1 MKYAAILII
10 GLLVL
15 VGCTSSERKE
25 IRRRTPNFVAVESDT
40 PRTVKKKERLRRVNT
55 LEVAEKATEQEEPTA
70 KQESWVSYAVT
81 QGTMLILDGGK
92 QTFVPFQAGP
102 LNADLVRQ
110 IMEIDDR
117 HFELFGGFEGYL
129 NGNEVTITSKD
140 VYDQRPIYK
149 WITSEK
155 TRYAVEIPEVAQ
167 NRFNNEQFKYVALEI
182 ASNKNPD
189 KKFFFH
195 VDPRNIARPL
205 VVFRDDAKVQ
215 RVVMGNSDE
224 LNKTINQNL
233 WINEPSKA
241 QGPHV
246 VIPGD
251 TSPRSIQVLHLVRL
265 YFAPEEAEFF
275 DPKYEKQ
282 EVQQSE
288 STQGNLVLAGRFTG
302 EGIVTGK
309 FEKGARSEIFD
320 ATSTVQYHFKQNAL
334 TAGRGG
340 IQDKPIR
347 MEIEF
352 YTLKLGQ
359 DEDQLRLA
367 MQQAQYKSQQQL
379 NVFFTNNG
387 KRLNENADFNFSLK
401 RVDDAAKLA
410 LIKQQKL
417 RPHQPDGSFTTP
429 HHLAS
434 AILEL
439 DLIVANQ
446 IIQ

>member
-1 MKYAAILII
+1 MKYAAIFITGI
-10 GLLVL
+10 LVL
-15 VGCTSSERKE
+15 VGCTSTERKE
-25 IRRRTPNFVAVESDT
+25 IRRRTPNFVAVESDAPQT
-40 PRTVKKKERLRRVNT
+40 AKKTKRLSRVNHQ
-55 LEVAEKATEQEEPTA
+55 LRVVAPAKTKKDEQ
-70 KQESWVSYAVT
+70 WISYAVT

-102 LNADLVRQ
+102 LNKELVRQ

-140 VYDQRPIYK
+140 VYDQKPIYK
-149 WITSEK
+149 WITSEN

-167 NRFNNEQFKYVALEI
+167 NRFNNGKFKYVALEI
-182 ASNKNPD
+182 ANIKNPE
-189 KKFFFH
+189 KKYYFH

-224 LNKTINQNL
+224 LNQTINQNL
-233 WINEPSKA
+233 WINEPPK
-241 QGPHV
+241 QTGPQIA
-246 VIPGD
+246 IPGD

-265 YFAPEEAEFF
+265 YFSPQESEFF
-275 DPKYEKQ
+275 DPKYEVQ
-282 EVQQSE
+282 EVKKSE
-288 STQGNLVLAGRFTG
+288 TDKKNLILAGRFTG
-302 EGIVTGK
+302 EGVITGK
-309 FEKGARSEIFD
+309 FEKGSRSEIFD
-320 ATSTVQYHFKQNAL
+320 ANSTVQYHFKQNAL

-340 IQDKPIR
+340 IQDKPTR

-352 YTLKLGQ
+352 FTLKLGQ

-379 NVFFTNNG
+379 NVYFTNNG
-387 KRLNENADFNFSLK
+387 KRLSEIADFNFSLK

-410 LIKQQKL
+410 QIKQQKL
-417 RPHQPDGSFTTP
+417 RPNQPDGSFTTP

-434 AILEL
+434 AVLEL
-439 DLIVANQ
+439 DLKAAKK
-446 IIQ
+446 IIR